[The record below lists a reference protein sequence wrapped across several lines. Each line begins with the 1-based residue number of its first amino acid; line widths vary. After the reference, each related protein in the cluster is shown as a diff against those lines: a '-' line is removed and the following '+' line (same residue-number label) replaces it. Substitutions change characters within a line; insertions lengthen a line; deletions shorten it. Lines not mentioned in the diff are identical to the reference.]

1 MNSLPRFRKT
11 RIAPTPSG
19 YLHRG
24 NALSFLLTAALARQT
39 GARLLLRIDD
49 LDEPRVRPEYVQHI
63 FDTLQQLQI
72 SCDEG
77 PRSAEEQAARFAQ
90 VHRMP
95 LYRSALER
103 LKKDGHLFACN
114 CSRAAILDQ
123 DPSGVYHGNCLHKN
137 LPLDAK
143 GVCWRVHTTTHTVS
157 VKTMNGPVI
166 VAPLPPAVQYFVVRK
181 RDGMPA
187 YQLASLVDDLHFG
200 IDLVVRGADL
210 WPSTLAQLYL
220 ASLLGKKS
228 FSETTF
234 YHHPLLQ
241 DGHGYKLSKSAG
253 AEALKPELDRESLLS
268 LLITLLEGQ
277 PLNGFALSE
286 ISSLQQQAK

>member
-1 MNSLPRFRKT
+1 MNPLPRFRKT

-39 GARLLLRIDD
+39 GAQVLLRIDD
-49 LDEPRVRPEYVQHI
+49 LDELRVRPAYVQHI

-72 SCDEG
+72 PWHEG
-77 PRSAEEQAARFAQ
+77 PRSPEEQATHFAQ
-90 VHRMP
+90 VHRLP
-95 LYRSALER
+95 LYRSALEK
-103 LKKDGHLFACN
+103 LQKVGHLFACN
-114 CSRAAILDQ
+114 CSRATILAQ
-123 DPSGVYHGNCLHKN
+123 DPTGVYHGTCLHKG
-137 LPLDAK
+137 LPLDAE
-143 GVCWRVHTTTHTVS
+143 GVCWRVHTTPQAVG
-157 VKTMNGPVI
+157 VKTLNGPVI
-166 VAPLPPAVQYFVVRK
+166 AAPLPPAVQYFMVRK

-220 ASLLGKKS
+220 ASLLGEKG

-241 DGHGYKLSKSAG
+241 DARGHKLSKSAG
-253 AEALKPELDRESLLS
+253 AEAVKPAHDREGLLS
-268 LLITLLEGQ
+268 CLAALLQGKPI
-277 PLNGFALSE
+277 NGFAGSE
-286 ISSLQQQAK
+286 SIFLQQQAK